1 MELKVREVTGAE
13 KSQQEI
19 EQALLDKHEQE
30 VNATEVQEVKSETA
44 ESPAQEEAPVQ
55 EEAPAQE
62 SKSELS
68 DDDVLSYIKNRYD
81 KQIDSVD
88 QLFAEREEAEEL
100 PEDVAAYLKYKKDTG
115 RGFNDFVKLNKDYD
129 EVAPDQLL
137 REYLVATEK
146 GLDAEDIDT
155 LMEAYSFDEELD
167 DESTIKKTKLN
178 KKKAIAKAKDFFES
192 QKEKYGTPL
201 ESSGSS
207 ISKEDKEK
215 LEAYNQYIQE
225 SSSFEESMKKRQQVF
240 LQQTNEVFGSEF
252 KGFEFTLDEDK
263 KVTFSPGDAT
273 ELKKAQSDATN
284 FLKKY
289 VDENGVIK
297 DAAGY
302 HRALAIAMNPEK
314 FAKFFYEQGK
324 SVQAD
329 STMRKMKNTDMSMR
343 SAPEVTSKGGVQI
356 KSLNNDSG
364 RGLKIRSRK

>member
-1 MELKVREVTGAE
+1 MELKVREVTGEE

-30 VNATEVQEVKSETA
+30 VNNETPQAEEPQQET
-44 ESPAQEEAPVQ
+44 PPVQ
-55 EEAPAQE
+55 EEAPVQE

-68 DDDVLSYIKNRYD
+68 DDDVLSYIKKRYD

-115 RGFNDFVKLNKDYD
+115 RGFNDYVRLNKDYD

-178 KKKAIAKAKDFFES
+178 KKKAIAKAKDYFES
-192 QKEKYGTPL
+192 EKEKYGAPL

-207 ISKEDKEK
+207 LSKDDQEK

-225 SSSFEESMKKRQQVF
+225 SNSFEESMKKRQEVF
-240 LQQTNEVFGSEF
+240 LQQTNEVFGNEF
-252 KGFEFTLDEDK
+252 KGFEFMLDENK
-263 KVTFSPGDAT
+263 KVTFSPGDAS
-273 ELKKAQSDATN
+273 ELKKAQPDATN

-289 VDENGVIK
+289 VDDNGVIK

-302 HRALAIAMNPEK
+302 HRALAIAINPEK
-314 FAKFFYEQGK
+314 FARFFYEQGK
-324 SVQAD
+324 SFQAD

-343 SAPEVTSKGGVQI
+343 NTPEVVKKGGMQI
-356 KSLNNDSG
+356 KSLNSDSG
-364 RGLKIRSRK
+364 RGLKIRSRKN

>member
-1 MELKVREVTGAE
+1 MELKVREVTPAE

-19 EQALLDKHEQE
+19 EQTLLDKHEQE
-30 VNATEVQEVKSETA
+30 QEVSEEKVLEA
-44 ESPAQEEAPVQ
+44 LEETPVQ
-55 EEAPAQE
+55 EEAPVQE

-68 DDDVLSYIKNRYD
+68 DDDVLSYIKNRYN

-88 QLFAEREEAEEL
+88 QLFAEREQAEEL

-178 KKKAIAKAKDFFES
+178 KKKAIAKAKDYFES
-192 QKEKYGTPL
+192 EKEKYGTPL

-207 ISKEDKEK
+207 LSKDDQEK

-225 SSSFEESMKKRQQVF
+225 SSSFEESMKKRQEVF

-263 KVTFSPGDAT
+263 KVIFSPGDAT

-289 VDENGVIK
+289 VDDNGVIS
-297 DAAGY
+297 DARGY

-324 SVQAD
+324 SAQAD

-343 SAPEVTSKGGVQI
+343 SAPEVTSKGGVQV
-356 KSLNNDSG
+356 KAMNPDSG
-364 RGLKIRSRK
+364 RGLRIKSRK